1 MIAKPLSSAAVEP
14 HAAFGITNE
23 NNYSPQRTMSM
34 TKDQRAF
41 RDALGRFATGV
52 TVVTGLTPAGM
63 PVGLTVSAFS
73 SLSLSPP
80 LVLICLDRATSAL
93 GSFLDGHWFVVNV
106 LGEAQGDLAST
117 FADIAADRFDGLT
130 YETWD
135 SGCPILFNCLANLE
149 CATEAVYPG
158 GDHLIVVGRIARS
171 RWAESG
177 RPLLHYGSAYA
188 SLDGKD

>member
-1 MIAKPLSSAAVEP
+1 MP
-14 HAAFGITNE
+14 
-23 NNYSPQRTMSM
+23 M

-52 TVVTGLTPAGM
+52 TVVTGLSLDGA

-93 GSFLDGHWFVVNV
+93 KSYLDGHWFVVNI
-106 LGEAQGDLAST
+106 LAEEQEELASA
-117 FADIAADRFDGLT
+117 FADVDIDRFAGLA

-135 SGCPILFNCLANLE
+135 SGCPILPNCLANLE
-149 CATEAVYPG
+149 CETEAVYPG
-158 GDHLIVVGRIARS
+158 GDHLIVVGRVTRS
-171 RWAESG
+171 RWAKDG
-177 RPLLHYGSAYA
+177 RPLLHYGSAFTGLT
-188 SLDGKD
+188 SKI

>member
-1 MIAKPLSSAAVEP
+1 
-14 HAAFGITNE
+14 
-23 NNYSPQRTMSM
+23 M

-52 TVVTGLTPAGM
+52 TVVTGLTTAGM

-93 GSFLDGHWFVVNV
+93 GAFLDGHWFVVNI

-117 FADIAADRFDGLT
+117 FADVDANRFDGLT
-130 YETWD
+130 FDTWD
-135 SGCPILFNCLANLE
+135 SGCPILSNCLPNLE
-149 CATEAVYPG
+149 CSTEAVYPG

-171 RWAESG
+171 RWAQFD
-177 RPLLHYGSAYA
+177 RPLVHYDSAYA
-188 SLDGKD
+188 SLAGET

>member
-1 MIAKPLSSAAVEP
+1 
-14 HAAFGITNE
+14 
-23 NNYSPQRTMSM
+23 M

-93 GSFLDGHWFVVNV
+93 DSFLDGHWFVVNV

-117 FADIAADRFDGLT
+117 FADIDADRFDGLT

-177 RPLLHYGSAYA
+177 RPLLHYGSTYA
-188 SLDGKD
+188 SLDGKG